1 MNDTATLNI
10 DNIEVVHNNEIQKHI
25 KIKQQWHMEHKT
37 IVVLHQ
43 MVSYCRTYTEVW
55 RLAWKESYDNNIQR
69 ATMFEQAM

>member
-43 MVSYCRTYTEVW
+43 MVSYCRTYTEV
-55 RLAWKESYDNNIQR
+55 
-69 ATMFEQAM
+69 